1 VAVPNPEK
9 VEKVKELSE
18 RFRLAKGAVFAEY
31 RGLTVK
37 DALELRRALAQA
49 DGSLAVV
56 KNTLT
61 KLAVRQAG
69 LDEATADLFEGPMAV
84 AFLQGDA
91 VTGAKALLDLT
102 RRFPAL
108 VVRGALVEG
117 RLLGEADARSLATI
131 DTREVSLAKV
141 AGLLQSPLSRI
152 AYLLR
157 APLSRIAFAMAERG
171 RQAVPAEAA
180 PAATAEAPRDGTEVE
195 EQEPAPSQPEAGGDA
210 PAQA

>member
-1 VAVPNPEK
+1 MPNPEK
-9 VEKVKELSE
+9 IAKVKELSE
-18 RFRLAKGAVFAEY
+18 RFRRAKGAVFAEY

-37 DALELRRALAQA
+37 DALALRRALAEA
-49 DGSLAVV
+49 DGSFIVV

-61 KLAVRQAG
+61 KLAVRDAG
-69 LDEATADLFEGPMAV
+69 LDEATVDLFEGPMAV

-108 VVRGALVEG
+108 VVRGALVDG
-117 RLLGEADARSLATI
+117 RLLDEADARSLATI
-131 DTREVSLAKV
+131 EVKEVSLAKV
-141 AGLLQSPLSRI
+141 AGLLQAPLSRI

-171 RQAVPAEAA
+171 RQGGAAEATTETTADAPGDGTDETQPEEEAVPSQS
-180 PAATAEAPRDGTEVE
+180 DGTDD
-195 EQEPAPSQPEAGGDA
+195 PPD
-210 PAQA
+210 QA